1 MAESAALKKELKKMK
16 KELTKKPKEVII
28 EKEKEV
34 DINIKVPKSIT
45 ALEKKLSKRLSKDD
59 D

>member
-1 MAESAALKKELKKMK
+1 
-16 KELTKKPKEVII
+16 LTKKPKEVII

-34 DINIKVPKSIT
+34 DINIKGPKSIT

>member
-1 MAESAALKKELKKMK
+1 MK

>member
-1 MAESAALKKELKKMK
+1 MAESAALKKELKKVK

-28 EKEKEV
+28 DNTKELN
-34 DINIKVPKSIT
+34 INLQVPKSIQN
-45 ALEKKLSKRLSKDD
+45 LEKKLSKRLSKDD